1 MKRITYIFLSLS
13 ILLFIACSC
22 NGYLDVEPKDR
33 ITGSALLS
41 SDAGIESYMAA
52 QYFNIPME
60 DFRYDFT
67 KGGSSAFNI
76 CRTDGGKNNMMSGP
90 EATHSEWGDHIGET
104 GRYND
109 WEALYKDIRSF
120 NELKDNIE
128 LMQPSDPSTID
139 QITGEYYFMMAYA
152 YFALAKRYGG
162 VPIIRSTQE
171 WNGDYDEVKVPR
183 STEVETWKF
192 VLEMCDQAI
201 NYLPDNT
208 DQRRANKW
216 TAYAL
221 KSRAALFAASV
232 GKFWDRDGAALT
244 GEAVDQK
251 LVGGFTQEDIDF
263 FYQECINASAEV
275 IKSGKFSLNGGTEP
289 ASLEEAAENYRQI
302 FINGKGMSEVIFLR
316 DYTYPGIAHNFGKWH
331 EPNQLSTEYGG
342 RCDPTLDL
350 VDSYAVIDEQ
360 GAAHYE
366 VPLTT
371 TTDGNEDYAQSGFN
385 SSVNYKLYDNMSDI
399 FADRDPRLYA
409 SVILPNTEWGNETII
424 IQGGIRRQDGSVIWQ
439 ANDSYEFNG
448 VTYYGKGNSDDV
460 GSVSGWVSN
469 RSNGTR
475 TGFLIKKYLQ
485 GPDYDQTWD
494 QVTTPFVDLRYGE
507 VLMNYAEA
515 VAESGLSS
523 ASGTI
528 TAEEALNM
536 VHHRA
541 GFKDDIPC
549 TPQYVRYER
558 RSEMALDY
566 SSVWDYW
573 RRRELHTFF
582 DNVRQRHGLVPM
594 LDFTSGEQKY
604 IFVRANIEV
613 GNSARHFEEKGYYRP
628 IPGIENNSLVQ
639 NPNY

>member
-1 MKRITYIFLSLS
+1 MKKVIYLCLSA
-13 ILLFIACSC
+13 LLVSTGLWSCSSF
-22 NGYLDVEPKDR
+22 LDVETKDR
-33 ITGSALLS
+33 ITGDVLLS
-41 SDAGIESYMAA
+41 SDAGINSYMAA
-52 QYFNIPME
+52 QYYNLPIE

-67 KGGSSAFNI
+67 KGGSDAFGI
-76 CRTDGGKNNMMSGP
+76 GRTDGGKNNMMSGP

-109 WEALYKDIRSF
+109 WDALYKFVRGF
-120 NELKDNIE
+120 NELKANIP
-128 LMQPSDPSTID
+128 LMTPSDPATID
-139 QITGEYYFMMAYA
+139 QVTGEYYFMMAYA

-162 VPIIRSTQE
+162 VPIIDDLQE
-171 WNGDYDEVKVPR
+171 WNGNYDEVKVPR
-183 STEVETWKF
+183 STEVDTWKF
-192 VLEMCDQAI
+192 VLSMCDEAVK
-201 NYLPDNT
+201 YLPDNT

-232 GKFWDRDGAALT
+232 GKFWNRDGAALT
-244 GEAVDQK
+244 GEAVDLK
-251 LVGGFTQEDIDF
+251 LVGGFTQDDIDF

-275 IKSGKFSLNGGTEP
+275 IKSGKFALNGGENP

-316 DYTYPGIAHNFGKWH
+316 DYTYPGMAHNFGKWH

-350 VDSYAVIDEQ
+350 VESYAVIDES
-360 GAAHYE
+360 GNARSN
-366 VPLTT
+366 VPLLTT
-371 TTDGNEDYAQSGFN
+371 NDGNEDYASYDFN
-385 SSVNYKLYDNMSDI
+385 SSPDYKMYDNMQDI
-399 FADRDPRLYA
+399 FAGRDPRLYA
-409 SVILPNTEWGNETII
+409 SVILPDTEWGGETIV
-424 IQGGIRRQDGSVIWQ
+424 IQGGIRRQDGSVIWK
-439 ANDSYEFNG
+439 ANDPYEFGG

-460 GSVSGWVSN
+460 GSVSGWVTN
-469 RSNGTR
+469 NSNGTI

-485 GPDYDQTWD
+485 GPDKDQVWD

-507 VLMNYAEA
+507 VLLNYAEA
-515 VAESGLSS
+515 VAESGLPS

-528 TAEEALNM
+528 SGAEALNM

-541 GFKDDIPC
+541 GFKDNLPC
-549 TPQYVRYER
+549 TPEYVRYER
-558 RSEMALDY
+558 KSEMALDY
-566 SSVWDYW
+566 YSVWDYW
-573 RRRELHTFF
+573 RRRELHTIF
-582 DNVRQRHGLVPM
+582 DNVKQRHGLVPM
-594 LDFTSGEQKY
+594 LDFTTGERKY

-613 GNSARHFEEKGYYRP
+613 GNTARHFEEKGYYRN

>member
-1 MKRITYIFLSLS
+1 M
-13 ILLFIACSC
+13 FIACSC

-109 WEALYKDIRSF
+109 WEALYKDVRSF